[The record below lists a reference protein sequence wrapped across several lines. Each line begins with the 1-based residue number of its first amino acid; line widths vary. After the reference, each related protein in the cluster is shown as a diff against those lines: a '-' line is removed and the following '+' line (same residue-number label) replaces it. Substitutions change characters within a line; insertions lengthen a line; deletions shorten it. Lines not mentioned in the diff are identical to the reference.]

1 MIPVFFL
8 QQAVATQKLSLHD
21 RGPGIVHME
30 GYKLQPVCHNVADLC
45 TEEDRSRYKK
55 DSSGCGGPNCWAQP
69 RRDRRLSDARYQLCR
84 SYWPTLALTACRSR
98 FRRSTVRLQESHS
111 AKCASACTVAS
122 GDNSPSTYRSN
133 ITAWTSRE
141 IVWLLLVAGVVA
153 LLVKAMP
160 TKAQAVV
167 VNPALWLFAPP
178 TVAGDSS
185 LLGIFLYFAKAGM
198 FVCRSGLAVVPFLY
212 GGVVE
217 EHHWLTDRQFVDAV
231 AVAMITPGPVVITV
245 ASLAILWPAPQ
256 AQCLQRWG
264 FSSRS
269 I

>member
-141 IVWLLLVAGVVA
+141 IVWLFLVAGVVA

-167 VNPALWLFAPP
+167 VNPALWLSRRPSQGIAAYSEFFSTSPKLECLCLA
-178 TVAGDSS
+178 AGW
-185 LLGIFLYFAKAGM
+185 
-198 FVCRSGLAVVPFLY
+198 R
-212 GGVVE
+212 
-217 EHHWLTDRQFVDAV
+217 
-231 AVAMITPGPVVITV
+231 
-245 ASLAILWPAPQ
+245 
-256 AQCLQRWG
+256 
-264 FSSRS
+264 
-269 I
+269 